1 MEQKQIQLNLYL
13 ELAKENLQ
21 KAKDDAAGMENLSTD
36 SLLDRVLFPPSEPSI
51 ISFRKNEAG
60 SRLEGP

>member
-1 MEQKQIQLNLYL
+1 MEQKQIQLNLDL

-21 KAKDDAAGMENLSTD
+21 KANDDAAGMENLSTD
-36 SLLDRVLFPPSEPSI
+36 SFLNRILFPSFELSV

-60 SRLEGP
+60 SGSEGP